1 MSNLDSIP
9 KSHRAFFVKKKTQYP
24 SGFGRSC
31 PMHYDEPLYYVM
43 KRPVDW
49 KGNRDKFFNGGKV
62 KEYAGPFVGE
72 EGKRKAEEIA
82 QERNESWHSTFA

>member
-1 MSNLDSIP
+1 MINLDSIP
-9 KSHRAFFVKKKTQYP
+9 KSHRAFFVKKVTQYP

-31 PMHYDEPLYYVM
+31 PMRYDEPRYYVM

-49 KGNRDKFFNGGKV
+49 KGNRDPWLNGGKV
-62 KEYAGPFVGE
+62 KEFAGPFIGD

-82 QERNESWHSTFA
+82 RISNEDWHSTFA